1 VEKEHFLDLA
11 QNYTSLSIEDAHAVD
26 ALQRAFPYSQVVHCL
41 ASRGARDHQFANA
54 TTLLALSAVY
64 STDRGVLKNIMT
76 APRKVRPSSTVKDH
90 AVEEVAVEGAAETP
104 VQLSIENSGLS
115 GDALVEE
122 IMMDLNRLQD
132 LKRIFE
138 TSFQEYQHAHP
149 NDTRKVEKTASA
161 QRRPLPAPK
170 AELPA
175 PAVSKP
181 ARASKQPDVL
191 LPEPSSEA
199 LLNQIEST
207 HKRVA
212 PDTRKQQEQL
222 QIIDQFITK
231 QPSIPKASA
240 AAAEAADLTEKS
252 ASLTDSMVSETLVEI
267 LLRQGKKDKA
277 IEVLRK
283 LIWKFPQKKAIF
295 AAQIEDLRK

>member
-1 VEKEHFLDLA
+1 
-11 QNYTSLSIEDAHAVD
+11 LSIEDAHAVD
-26 ALQRAFPYSQVVHCL
+26 DLQRTFPYSQVVHCL
-41 ASRGARDHQFANA
+41 ASRGARDHQLANA

-64 STDRGVLKNIMT
+64 STDRAVLKDIMT
-76 APRKVRPSSTVKDH
+76 APRLTPAATGAEGDATEVI
-90 AVEEVAVEGAAETP
+90 AQVETEVSVAI
-104 VQLSIENSGLS
+104 QSDGLS

-132 LKRIFE
+132 LKKIFE
-138 TSFQEYQHAHP
+138 NSFQEYQTAHP
-149 NDTRKVEKTASA
+149 GDFSKPSEKTTPPPATKRA
-161 QRRPLPAPK
+161 IAPK
-170 AELPA
+170 SEPVA
-175 PAVSKP
+175 PAAAPPKSTRFTKK
-181 ARASKQPDVL
+181 ADL
-191 LPEPSSEA
+191 IIPEPSSEA
-199 LLNQIEST
+199 LLSQIETS
-207 HKRVA
+207 HKRVG

-231 QPSIPKASA
+231 QPSIPKPSLTP
-240 AAAEAADLTEKS
+240 AEAPDLAEKT